1 MDILHLTKDTFSGE
15 TASGVTLVDFWAGWC
30 MPCKMLAPVIE
41 EIAREYAGIKV
52 AKVDVDAEG
61 ELAAEFGV
69 MSIPTVVLMKD
80 GLELKRFI
88 GVQPKD
94 MYTTALIPAAGI
106 DAVMEMENN
115 SLREEQ

>member
-1 MDILHLTKDTFSGE
+1 MDILHLTKDDFENE
-15 TASGVTLVDFWAGWC
+15 TASGVVLVDFWAGWC

-41 EIAREYAGIKV
+41 EIAEEYGGTVKV

-80 GLELKRFI
+80 GVETKRFV
-88 GVQPKD
+88 GVQPTEV
-94 MYTTALIPAAGI
+94 YTAALPQPAEAA
-106 DAVMEMENN
+106 DAEDRNLSV
-115 SLREEQ
+115 EQ